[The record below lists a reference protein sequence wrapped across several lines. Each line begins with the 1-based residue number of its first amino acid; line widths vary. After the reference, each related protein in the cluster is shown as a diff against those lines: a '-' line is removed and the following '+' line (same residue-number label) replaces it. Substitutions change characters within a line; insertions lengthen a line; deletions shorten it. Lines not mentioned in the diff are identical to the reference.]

1 MVDDPPSDVRERL
14 LSFFA
19 ESSVPYTASEVVDRL
34 DVDRSVVVSILSRL
48 VDQGRLETR
57 VVGADTRVWWPPSPD
72 AAGTERSVPVP
83 TLDDALGSL
92 DAGVAVFDER
102 LRFSYLNAAAG
113 TLLDLPPSSVVG
125 RDARDVDTLSGGFVD
140 ALESA
145 LAGVGSVVRESRP
158 VGDLEARWVE
168 YGVSPSPA
176 GVTVLVDD
184 VSEQRR
190 LERELRTETEQFRT
204 ALQNSP
210 LVTFRLDTD
219 LRYTWI
225 GNPHEDFDE
234 SAVLGKR
241 DDELLPPAAAEVVMG
256 PKRTVLETGE
266 GVREEVTY
274 DLPSGEVTYDLTVEP
289 LRDETGTL
297 VGLTAAALD
306 VTEQKQ
312 HERQLREQ
320 NERLDRLTEVLS
332 HDLRSPLSVATGR
345 LRLFDMDSNP
355 EHLDAARRAHERM
368 STLLDDV
375 LTAPDQHEAADTTTV
390 SLARAARAAWDHVET
405 EDATLCVDV
414 DADHT
419 VEANES
425 KLHQLFENLFRNSV
439 EHGSTTPRSQSRRGS
454 VEYGSTNSRSGAG
467 GSVDHGSSDAARDT
481 GVTVRVGV
489 LADQEGFSVE
499 DDGPGLS
506 LVPAAGDVFDDGYS
520 TSEEGT
526 GLGLGIV
533 RDVAVAHGWTVRAV
547 AAAGGGARFEFRFE
561 ADATDAADP
570 D

>member
-1 MVDDPPSDVRERL
+1 MVDDSPPDARERL
-14 LSFFA
+14 LSLFE
-19 ESSVPYTASEVVDRL
+19 ESSVPYTVSEVVDRL
-34 DVDRSVVVSILSRL
+34 DVDRSVVAPFLSRL
-48 VDQGRLETR
+48 ADQGRLETK
-57 VVGADTRVWWPPSPD
+57 VVGADTRVWWASSPD
-72 AAGTERSVPVP
+72 AAGTERSTPVP
-83 TLDDALGSL
+83 TLDDALGGV
-92 DAGVAVFDER
+92 DAGVVVFDER

-125 RDARDVDTLSGGFVD
+125 RDARDVDSLSGGLVD

-145 LAGVGSVVRESRP
+145 LAGDGRVVRESRP
-158 VGDLEARWVE
+158 VGDLEAGWVE
-168 YGVSPSPA
+168 YDVSPSPA
-176 GVTVLVDD
+176 GVTVVVDD

-210 LVTFRLDTD
+210 LVAFRLDTD
-219 LRYTWI
+219 LRYTWV

-241 DDELLPPAAAEVVMG
+241 DDELLPPEAAEVVMT

-306 VTEQKQ
+306 VTEQKR
-312 HERQLREQ
+312 HERQRREQ

-332 HDLRSPLSVATGR
+332 HDLRGPLSVATGR
-345 LRLFDMDSNP
+345 LRLFGMDSNP
-355 EHLDAARRAHERM
+355 EHLDAVRRAHERM
-368 STLLDDV
+368 STLIDDV
-375 LTAPDQHEAADTTTV
+375 LTAPDSHEAADETATV
-390 SLARAARAAWDHVET
+390 SLARAAQEAWDHVET
-405 EDATLCVDV
+405 ADAALCVDV

-439 EHGSTTPRSQSRRGS
+439 EHGSTDSRPETGDS
-454 VEYGSTNSRSGAG
+454 VEHGAP
-467 GSVDHGSSDAARDT
+467 DAARDT
-481 GVTVRVGV
+481 GVTVRVGP
-489 LADQEGFSVE
+489 LADPDGFFVE
-499 DDGPGLS
+499 DDGRGFS
-506 LVPAAGDVFDDGYS
+506 LAPAAGDVFDDGYS

-533 RDVAVAHGWTVRAV
+533 RDVAMAHGWTVRAV
-547 AAAGGGARFEFRFE
+547 DAAGDGARFEFRF
-561 ADATDAADP
+561 DADP
-570 D
+570 VDSVGPN

>member
-1 MVDDPPSDVRERL
+1 MVDDSPPDVRERL
-14 LSFFA
+14 LSLFE
-19 ESSVPYTASEVVDRL
+19 ESSVPYTVSEVVDRL
-34 DVDRSVVVSILSRL
+34 DVDRSVAASFLSRL
-48 VDQGRLETR
+48 VDQGRLETK
-57 VVGADTRVWWPPSPD
+57 VVGADTPVWWAPSPD
-72 AAGTERSVPVP
+72 TAGTERSTPVP
-83 TLDDALGSL
+83 TLDDALGGV
-92 DAGVAVFDER
+92 DAGVVVFDER
-102 LRFSYLNAAAG
+102 LRFSYLNDAAG
-113 TLLDLPPSSVVG
+113 TFLSLPPSSVVG
-125 RDARDVDTLSGGFVD
+125 RDARDVDTLSGGLVD

-145 LAGVGSVVRESRP
+145 LAGDGRVVRESRP
-158 VGDLEARWVE
+158 VGDLEAGWVE
-168 YGVSPSPA
+168 YDVSPSPA
-176 GVTVLVDD
+176 GVTMVVDD

-210 LVTFRLDTD
+210 LVAFRLDTD

-225 GNPHEDFDE
+225 GNSHEDFDE

-241 DDELLPPAAAEVVMG
+241 DDDLLPPEAAEVVMT

-274 DLPSGEVTYDLTVEP
+274 DVPSGEVTYDLTVEP

-332 HDLRSPLSVATGR
+332 HDLRGPLSVATGR
-345 LRLFDMDSNP
+345 LRLFGMDSNP
-355 EHLDAARRAHERM
+355 QHLDAARRAHERM
-368 STLLDDV
+368 SALIDDV
-375 LTAPDQHEAADTTTV
+375 LTAPDSHEAADETTTV
-390 SLARAARAAWDHVET
+390 SLARAAQEAWDHVET
-405 EDATLCVDV
+405 ADAALCVDV

-439 EHGSTTPRSQSRRGS
+439 EHGSTDPHSQAREDS
-454 VEYGSTNSRSGAG
+454 VE
-467 GSVDHGSSDAARDT
+467 HGSPDAERDT
-481 GVTVRVGV
+481 GVTVRVGP
-489 LADQEGFSVE
+489 LADPDGFFVA
-499 DDGPGLS
+499 DDGRGFS

-520 TSEEGT
+520 TSEGGT

-533 RDVAVAHGWTVRAV
+533 RDVAMAHGWTVRAV
-547 AAAGGGARFEFRFE
+547 DAAEGGARFEFRL
-561 ADATDAADP
+561 DADAADP